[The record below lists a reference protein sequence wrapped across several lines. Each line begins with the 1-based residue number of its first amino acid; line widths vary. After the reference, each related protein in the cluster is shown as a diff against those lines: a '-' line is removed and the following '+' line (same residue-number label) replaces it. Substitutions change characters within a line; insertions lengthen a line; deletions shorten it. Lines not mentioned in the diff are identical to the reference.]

1 MMGALKMNAY
11 YMDQPGDSPWVRVRN
26 RLTRRP
32 IPSFP
37 RTIQIQTFTGCN
49 ADCIFCPYGVTYG
62 TQPKGK
68 MTRELFRKIID
79 EAAGHGVRRISPY
92 LMNEPLMDRDLF
104 DKIRY
109 INETI
114 PECRVVVTSNGHF
127 LTPPVVDKILDMG
140 EGIHELYISFQ
151 GIDKE
156 SYEKTMRGNMNFDRT
171 LANVD
176 HFLETQGRRNLQR
189 PKLWITMVDTAVIDA
204 RRGVAYWRSR
214 GVASKYTTL
223 ENRGGN
229 IKDAENFSR
238 TRAMSYYMTCTRLFK
253 QAYIMFN
260 GDLVLCCV
268 DYSREQVLG
277 NITDSS
283 ISDVWNGRVARDIRR
298 LYLGQKFDKLPLCG
312 HCKIDEIREVS
323 IDADGTETITETE
336 VAEEASG

>member
-1 MMGALKMNAY
+1 MSGFKVNSY
-11 YMDQPGDSPWVRVRN
+11 YMDLPGDGLWTRAKN

-32 IPSFP
+32 IPEFP

-49 ADCIFCPYGVTYG
+49 ADCIFCPYGETYE

-68 MTRELFRKIID
+68 MPIELFRRIID
-79 EAAGHGVRRISPY
+79 EAAEHAVRRISPY

-109 INETI
+109 INARI
-114 PECRVVVTSNGHF
+114 PECKVVVTSNGHF
-127 LTPPVVDKILDMG
+127 LTPPVVDKLLELGDG
-140 EGIHELYISFQ
+140 LHELYVSFQ
-151 GIDKE
+151 GIDRE
-156 SYEKTMRGNMNFDRT
+156 AYRKTMRGNMDFDRT

-176 HFLETQGRRNLQR
+176 HFLETQRRRGLQR

-204 RRGVAYWRSR
+204 RKAVAYWRSR

-229 IKDAENFSR
+229 IRDAETFSR
-238 TRAMSYYMTCTRLFK
+238 TRTMSYYTTCTRLFK

-277 NITDSS
+277 NIAGSS
-283 ISDVWNGRVARDIRR
+283 VHEVWNGPVAKEIRR
-298 LYLGQKFDKLPLCG
+298 RYLGHEFDRLPLCG
-312 HCKIDEIREVS
+312 ACKIDEVREVS
-323 IDADGTETITETE
+323 IDVDGRE
-336 VAEEASG
+336 VVSEAEMASDEAN

>member
-1 MMGALKMNAY
+1 MNTLKINTY
-11 YMDQPGDSPWVRVRN
+11 YMDQPGDPPWLRLKN

-32 IPSFP
+32 IPAFP

-49 ADCIFCPYGVTYG
+49 ADCIFCPYGETYE

-68 MTRELFRKIID
+68 MTQELFRRIVD
-79 EAAGHGVRRISPY
+79 EAAEHDVRRISPY

-109 INETI
+109 INQRA
-114 PECRVVVTSNGHF
+114 PNCKVVVTSNGHF
-127 LTPPVVDKILDMG
+127 LTPPVVDKLLDLG
-140 EGIHELYISFQ
+140 EGLHELYISFQ

-156 SYEKTMRGNMNFDRT
+156 SYEKTMRGNMSFDRT

-176 HFLETQGRRNLQR
+176 HFLEAQQKRNCQR
-189 PKLWITMVDTAVIDA
+189 PKLWITMVDTAVVDA
-204 RRGVAYWRSR
+204 RKAVAYWRGR

-229 IKDAENFSR
+229 IKDAESFSR
-238 TRAMSYYMTCTRLFK
+238 THAMSYYTTCTRLFK

-277 NITDSS
+277 NITNSS
-283 ISDVWNGRVARDIRR
+283 IYDVWNGPVAREIRS
-298 LYLGQKFDKLPLCG
+298 LYLGHEFDRLPLCG
-312 HCKIDEIREVS
+312 NCKIDEVREVS
-323 IDADGTETITETE
+323 IDSDGTETIGESE
-336 VAEEASG
+336 VAEEANG

>member
-1 MMGALKMNAY
+1 MGSLKINAY
-11 YMDQPGDSPWVRVRN
+11 YMDRPGDSPWTRVKN

-37 RTIQIQTFTGCN
+37 RTLQIQTFTGCN
-49 ADCIFCPYGVTYG
+49 ADCIFCPYGETYA

-68 MTRELFRKIID
+68 MAPDLFKRIID
-79 EAAGHGVRRISPY
+79 EAAVHAVRRISPY

-104 DKIRY
+104 EKVRY

-114 PECRVVVTSNGHF
+114 PDCKVVVTSNGHF
-127 LTPPVVDKILDMG
+127 LTPPVVDKILEMRD
-140 EGIHELYISFQ
+140 GIHELYVSFQ

-156 SYEKTMRGNMNFDRT
+156 SYEKTMRGNMSFDRT

-176 HFLETQGRRNLQR
+176 QFLETQRRRGVER
-189 PKLWITMVDTAVIDA
+189 PKLWITMVDTSVIDA
-204 RRGVAYWRSR
+204 RRAVAFWRSR

-229 IKDAENFSR
+229 IKDAESFSR
-238 TRAMSYYMTCTRLFK
+238 TRAMSYYTTCTRLFK

-277 NITDSS
+277 NITNSS
-283 ISDVWNGRVARDIRR
+283 IYEVWNGPVATQIRR
-298 LYLGQKFDKLPLCG
+298 LYLGHEFDRLPLCG
-312 HCKIDEIREVS
+312 NCKIDEIREFS
-323 IDADGTETITETE
+323 IDADGTETISETD
-336 VAEEASG
+336 VADEANG